1 MITLQPTEQRGLLER
16 FLRYV
21 QVDTQSDED
30 SPSFPS
36 TDKQKNLARLLV
48 EELKVKRTTR
58 LHPPR

>member
-1 MITLQPTEQRGLLER
+1 MITLQP
-16 FLRYV
+16 
-21 QVDTQSDED
+21 
-30 SPSFPS
+30 FPS